1 METKSH
7 KTVFV
12 TLIIFAMVLSP
23 MLTSCEAARFT
34 HRELLQRG
42 PICPACVCCAPPP
55 PGSCCRCCASTPSP
69 IAKESESVTP

>member
-23 MLTSCEAARFT
+23 MLTSCEAARFA
-34 HRELLQRG
+34 HRELLQGG
-42 PICPACVCCAPPP
+42 PICPACVCCSPPP
-55 PGSCCRCCASTPSP
+55 PGSCCPCCTTPTP
-69 IAKESESVTP
+69 VATESEGGTP